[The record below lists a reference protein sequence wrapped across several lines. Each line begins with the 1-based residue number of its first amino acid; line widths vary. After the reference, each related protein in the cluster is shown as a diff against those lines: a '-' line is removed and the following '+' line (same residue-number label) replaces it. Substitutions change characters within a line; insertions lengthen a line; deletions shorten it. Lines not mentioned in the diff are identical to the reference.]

1 MLSVKAFFLLFVV
14 RTLVETLNTQSKRGL
29 ILLGTPD
36 DQQDLPKYLASP
48 LLTWVYNY
56 SPEPDYTTANPS
68 VYPYGNLS
76 FVPMLWGSQ
85 DSNSFLPT
93 IDDGTQF
100 KAILAFNE
108 PDMATSV
115 GGSDLSVT
123 NATSIWNSQIQP
135 LAAKGYQLGSPSGT
149 SQQLKSNN

>member
-1 MLSVKAFFLLFVV
+1 MLSIKVFLLLSTVSALV
-14 RTLVETLNTQSKRGL
+14 DTLDTQSKRGL

-56 SPEPDYTTANPS
+56 SPEPDYTKPS

-85 DSNSFLPT
+85 DSNSFLST
-93 IDDGTQF
+93 IEDGQRF
-100 KAILAFNE
+100 EAVLAFNE
-108 PDMATSV
+108 PDMTTSV

-123 NATSIWNSQIQP
+123 NATSIWTSQIQP
-135 LAAKGYQLGSPSGT
+135 LAAKGYQLGSPAGSST
-149 SQQLKSNN
+149 PRKE